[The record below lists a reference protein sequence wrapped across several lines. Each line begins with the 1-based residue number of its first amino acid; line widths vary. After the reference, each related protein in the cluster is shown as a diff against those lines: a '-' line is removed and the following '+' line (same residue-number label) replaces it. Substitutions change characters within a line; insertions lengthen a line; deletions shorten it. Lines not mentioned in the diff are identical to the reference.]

1 MARRALPYRS
11 IRPTSLPAST
21 RVLGTSSNIL
31 PPTVGI
37 VGKGITGQTAGKNPA
52 EFGKLPPAVRA
63 AIGGPLGL
71 LIGADLDFGDIAL
84 RIGAAVIGVAF
95 VIAGGFLIVK
105 ESQGTAIGKAIGAG
119 AGAISGKA

>member
-11 IRPTSLPAST
+11 VRPTSLPAST
-21 RVLGTSSNIL
+21 RVLGTSGNIL
-31 PPTVGI
+31 DPGRI
-37 VGKGITGQTAGKNPA
+37 VGPIVTGRGAGKNPA
-52 EFGKLPPAVRA
+52 DFGNLPAPVRA

-105 ESQGTAIGKAIGAG
+105 ETQASAVGKAVGQGI
-119 AGAISGKA
+119 GAISGKA